1 MNNTIYEKLKGIAKT
16 QDITTYSDIA
26 PLAGLDMG
34 RQDDRNRIAEILGE
48 ISRHEHTLGS
58 PMLSVVVVHRANNI
72 PEQGFFTIARE
83 LGLYRG
89 NDDLLFFTEGL
100 WKVHEFWRER

>member
-1 MNNTIYEKLKGIAKT
+1 MNKTIHEKLKEIART

-34 RQDDRNRIAEILGE
+34 SQDDRNRIAGILGE
-48 ISRHEHTLGS
+48 ISRYEHTLGH
-58 PMLSVVVVHRANNI
+58 PMLSVVVVHKANNI
-72 PEQGFFTIARE
+72 PGQGFFTLARE

-89 NDDLLFFTEGL
+89 NDDLLFFTEEL
-100 WKVHEFWRER
+100 RKVHEFWRIK